1 MKLRSMKERGF
12 TIIEVMVALGM
23 FGVVSAMMATTMVQ
37 LQRTN
42 YENEIRSGSYAAAQ
56 LVLDDLRSQNISTLP
71 TSGNGPVQNVVI
83 AGRTYAVTPT
93 YCLTV
98 SECSSVNIRGIRVSV
113 SHKNQ
118 VKYLVNTVYA
128 RLQ

>member
-1 MKLRSMKERGF
+1 MKEQGF
-12 TIIEVMVALGM
+12 TIIEVMVALGI

-56 LVLDDLRSQNISTLP
+56 LVLDDLRSQNISNLP
-71 TSGNGPVQNVVI
+71 TSGSGALQNVVI
-83 AGRTYAVTPT
+83 SGRTYAVTPS
-93 YCLTV
+93 YCVTA
-98 SECSSVNIRGIRVSV
+98 SECTSVNIRGIRVSV
-113 SHKNQ
+113 SYKSQ
-118 VKYLVNTVYA
+118 LKYLVNTVYA